1 MKWMLFLLFPALSF
15 AQMLEIQPLGDRGIA
30 VGLDLL
36 RSRPSLGT
44 RTNTAY
50 EEALTLPAMTPD
62 GDAADLPAVTSGNV
76 VTTSRV
82 SLVQWVQENPG
93 KTASAVATLAAA
105 AYLAYDYGK
114 KDSGDTKVVPDPQ
127 VQEAD
132 TVVSIRGDNN
142 TVTVDRSD
150 NSQANTSTEAAGMP

>member
-1 MKWMLFLLFPALSF
+1 MLTREALAQGDKAIVADATSPAGHALRGDALLALGQST
-15 AQMLEIQPLGDRGIA
+15 EA
-30 VGLDLL
+30 V
-36 RSRPSLGT
+36 
-44 RTNTAY
+44 TAY

-93 KTASAVATLAAA
+93 KTASALATLAAA